1 MCRGP
6 LLGSSILAM
15 GSSCKRGIYTC
26 DGWQHVVKQ
35 TDAAPVQSDK
45 WSSDIGIGQQL
56 GISLSHHFFLSSSP
70 FFSKGVFDKLW
81 KEGVDTWCGRL
92 GALSAN
98 GGKCWKGRNPILST
112 TIDAS
117 FDKLLQC
124 IPGRKSWELDR
135 LYYIAPKM
143 YESVSDSTMLFH
155 SIQDPTIYVALASIL

>member
-15 GSSCKRGIYTC
+15 GCSCKRGIYTC

-70 FFSKGVFDKLW
+70 VFQRGCL
-81 KEGVDTWCGRL
+81 TSCGKR
-92 GALSAN
+92 
-98 GGKCWKGRNPILST
+98 
-112 TIDAS
+112 
-117 FDKLLQC
+117 
-124 IPGRKSWELDR
+124 
-135 LYYIAPKM
+135 
-143 YESVSDSTMLFH
+143 
-155 SIQDPTIYVALASIL
+155 ALARDAEDWGHCQLMEENVGREETQSSPPPLTPPLTNCSNVFLAGRVENWTNCTTLHQKSTRVYQTVLCCFIAYRILPFM